1 MNQNLPAEFF
11 EKLEKFDVTTSA
23 HQIVYERVQK
33 IFEGADHVCN
43 DSDDEDWSPYYH
55 DPHRNRTPKFKACL
69 VCDATKELAPFTAA
83 VAQAGSELLEY
94 LKKKKK

>member
-11 EKLEKFDVTTSA
+11 EKLEKFDVATSA

-43 DSDDEDWSPYYH
+43 DSDDEDWSPFFNS
-55 DPHRNRTPKFKACL
+55 HRKPKFKTCL

-94 LKKKKK
+94 LRLRKK